1 MVSHFLEQIIISV
14 WYSREAKI
22 IQANLRWVISFFFF
36 LMVALWL
43 LGCKSI
49 ALGHFKIVSAE
60 SSVNASVGTHF
71 RHYCCM
77 LGLQHHTYGVN
88 LDFMAIVQGW
98 DCLSLWKLLLS
109 KIFCISPDRGWVF
122 QPPFHWGEIPSR
134 AGAQLQPLLL
144 RDESQAGS
152 PAPVDTNTVALA
164 SGVCRL
170 PFRASGHQLM
180 AFRSSFH
187 ISSFF
192 ASKDFSFFL

>member
-1 MVSHFLEQIIISV
+1 
-14 WYSREAKI
+14 
-22 IQANLRWVISFFFF
+22 
-36 LMVALWL
+36 MVALWL

-60 SSVNASVGTHF
+60 SSMNASVGTHF
-71 RHYCCM
+71 PHYSCM

-88 LDFMAIVQGW
+88 LDFMAMVQGW

-144 RDESQAGS
+144 TDESLDLLPLWTLLQAGS
-152 PAPVDTNTVALA
+152 PAPVDTDTVALA
-164 SGVCRL
+164 SGVCHL

-180 AFRSSFH
+180 AFRSSFR

-192 ASKDFSFFL
+192 ASKDFPFFL